1 MAGGWKDRIA
11 LTGTEKKVFGFLL
24 ITFTVGLGIRFYRQT
39 FPESHKFDYRTSDST
54 FAALSVALD
63 KEPESRSVQPGSRV
77 NLNEATKKQLM
88 ALPGIGEVTA
98 ERILL
103 YREELGAFTSIDQ
116 LRKVKGMSKKKLE
129 HLKPLI
135 TIR

>member
-1 MAGGWKDRIA
+1 MAGEWKDRIA

-24 ITFTVGLGIRFYRQT
+24 VTFTVGLGIRFYRQT
-39 FPESHKFDYRTSDST
+39 SPENRTFDYRSSDST
-54 FAALSVALD
+54 FAALSVAPNKD
-63 KEPESRSVQPGSRV
+63 AESSSVQPGSRV

-129 HLKPLI
+129 NLKPLV
-135 TIR
+135 TVR